1 MGSPFS
7 CLSFFWLRIER
18 EWKWQESRKL
28 IMAEASGIKKERI
41 ELCAKGWKINPSST
55 LKYHNAK
62 APLFLAPSRAN
73 RGREKPAFVA
83 YLSMV
88 VQGCL
93 WPKLTLITE
102 LHFCCYLYPTDEI
115 HYRKTFLLT
124 IQNKYILQLH
134 FSKQKDVIKLFKTF
148 CVLLGL

>member
-41 ELCAKGWKINPSST
+41 ELCAKGWEINPSST

-62 APLFLAPSRAN
+62 APLFLASTAN
-73 RGREKPAFVA
+73 RGREKPALW
-83 YLSMV
+83 LS
-88 VQGCL
+88 
-93 WPKLTLITE
+93 T
-102 LHFCCYLYPTDEI
+102 
-115 HYRKTFLLT
+115 
-124 IQNKYILQLH
+124 
-134 FSKQKDVIKLFKTF
+134 
-148 CVLLGL
+148 